1 MERSNVIWMSIMSP
15 VPSSRYVAV
24 VPTLAPQIEAAV
36 QANEK
41 ERRLSAS
48 VVKAMVDAGLF
59 RLWIPRVFGGEE
71 AQPADLAQVVEA
83 VSRIDGATG
92 WCLMIGGCYG
102 AFAGY
107 MKEEGASH
115 IFGRDLSVVT
125 GGAFRPSGT
134 AVLVDGGYRVT
145 GRWALG
151 SGCHHCSWLVGGCQI
166 FDGGAPLK
174 TPEGMPKTRI
184 MFFPAASAEIIDT
197 WDSIGLR
204 GTGSHDY
211 AVKDVFV
218 PHNYSVSFRDPP
230 ARAEPLYSLP
240 SIGLFATVIASVSLG
255 IARHSVDILTALA
268 GTDMTTRAR
277 GALRQNALVQADL
290 GRAEG
295 LLRSARTFLYAALDD
310 AWGAVQS
317 GQSLSMNQRAML
329 WLASTHASTSATQ
342 CVDFMF
348 GSAGA
353 ASVYVNSGL
362 ERCVRDVRAVGQ
374 HLTVTQSNFAMVG
387 QALLGSDMRGTNMMA
402 LDYRG

>member
-1 MERSNVIWMSIMSP
+1 MSP

-218 PHNYSVSFRDPP
+218 PHNYSVSNRAARPRWQLGWRD
-230 ARAEPLYSLP
+230 AVVR
-240 SIGLFATVIASVSLG
+240 
-255 IARHSVDILTALA
+255 RHERNPELHGS
-268 GTDMTTRAR
+268 
-277 GALRQNALVQADL
+277 
-290 GRAEG
+290 
-295 LLRSARTFLYAALDD
+295 LLRSHQTAGSFVSLKRASEMTTAQVPRLVSSITSHLVKTFLQIAPPNAHRM
-310 AWGAVQS
+310 Q
-317 GQSLSMNQRAML
+317 
-329 WLASTHASTSATQ
+329 
-342 CVDFMF
+342 
-348 GSAGA
+348 
-353 ASVYVNSGL
+353 
-362 ERCVRDVRAVGQ
+362 
-374 HLTVTQSNFAMVG
+374 
-387 QALLGSDMRGTNMMA
+387 GSDECCSAIHPRQPGPKWGQRRSWQRRVWHVSYTPTYLTLLPRQGGSPVCASPESCAATRLWDGEPERRPKIAMRRCLLPPNHWTLTLEKCNGCC
-402 LDYRG
+402 